1 MQYKDSGLLSD
12 RPALPRDTFSR
23 ADLGDFATYKARV
36 GEDLTCG
43 LTDSTDHPAPSL
55 AFRTMTSK
63 AAQSPCE

>member
-1 MQYKDSGLLSD
+1 MQYKDGGLLTD

-23 ADLGDFATYKARV
+23 AALGDFATYKARV
-36 GEDLTCG
+36 GDLTCG

-63 AAQSPCE
+63 AAQSSCE